1 MPKLIE
7 AVSFENF
14 LHTKYVGQK
23 RFSLEGGESLI
34 PALDILI
41 EEAANKGV
49 KEFVMGMAHRGRL
62 STLVNIFGKSAKSV
76 FSEFEG
82 KDYEEKIFDGYMF
95 HSECTVAWARCSS
108 SVDTHRHSHALSC
121 DEAVEL

>member
-1 MPKLIE
+1 MSKLIE

-41 EEAANKGV
+41 EEADN
-49 KEFVMGMAHRGRL
+49 
-62 STLVNIFGKSAKSV
+62 
-76 FSEFEG
+76 
-82 KDYEEKIFDGYMF
+82 
-95 HSECTVAWARCSS
+95 
-108 SVDTHRHSHALSC
+108 
-121 DEAVEL
+121 